1 MTQPLHIFDL
11 DDDALRQIVTDWGEP
26 AYRAKQ
32 ILEWVYAKRA
42 GTFDAMANLPKALR
56 ETLNERMKITSSTI
70 VRHQQATDGV
80 GLISPIRARWRNKG
94 YAAVALQ
101 GHERDDVRRLGI
113 P

>member
-1 MTQPLHIFDL
+1 MRDAVASHRRADLTSVTQCQD
-11 DDDALRQIVTDWGEP
+11 VTGGPWEV
-26 AYRAKQ
+26 A
-32 ILEWVYAKRA
+32 A
-42 GTFDAMANLPKALR
+42 GVVGPVFGTEVVTKFVPKGIRL
-56 ETLNERMKITSSTI
+56 K
-70 VRHQQATDGV
+70 QATDGV